1 MSILVTGGA
10 GFIGSNFLNTLID
23 SCDDEIIC
31 LDSLTYASNLNNV
44 SKEVILLPY
53 DISNKDK
60 VFEIFTA
67 HRPKFDID
75 EGLKKTIDWYEKN
88 RD

>member
-31 LDSLTYASNLNNV
+31 LDSLTYASDLNNV
-44 SKEVILLPY
+44 PKEVTLLPY
-53 DISNKDK
+53 DISDKDK
-60 VFEIFTA
+60 VFGCSASALIFNV
-67 HRPKFDID
+67 PVPSIK
-75 EGLKKTIDWYEKN
+75 
-88 RD
+88 

>member
-10 GFIGSNFLNTLID
+10 GFIGSNFLNTLIN

-44 SKEVILLPY
+44 PKEVTKIKYLKFSLYINQNMFFILPQ
-53 DISNKDK
+53 K
-60 VFEIFTA
+60 VM
-67 HRPKFDID
+67 
-75 EGLKKTIDWYEKN
+75 
-88 RD
+88 

>member
-31 LDSLTYASNLNNV
+31 LDSLTYSSNL
-44 SKEVILLPY
+44 SW
-53 DISNKDK
+53 
-60 VFEIFTA
+60 
-67 HRPKFDID
+67 RPKFDID